1 MEFNMYSLIT
11 ADPVFC
17 ETYDF
22 IIDYEI
28 ATEAELTLVCCING
42 RNVETLNSVIF
53 ARTGYRN
60 MEQIK
65 EELFTEEE

>member
-1 MEFNMYSLIT
+1 MEYNMNNLIT
-11 ADPVFC
+11 ADQEFC
-17 ETYDF
+17 DTYDF

-65 EELFTEEE
+65 EELFAEE

>member
-1 MEFNMYSLIT
+1 MEKKIIYGLET
-11 ADPVFC
+11 ADHEFC

-28 ATEAELTLVCCING
+28 ATEKEVTLVCCING
-42 RNVETLNSVIF
+42 RSVETLNDVIY

-65 EELFTEEE
+65 EELFAEE

>member
-1 MEFNMYSLIT
+1 MEYNMNNLIT

-28 ATEAELTLVCCING
+28 ATDAELTLVCCING
-42 RNVETLNSVIF
+42 RNIETLNSVIF

-65 EELFTEEE
+65 EELFAEEE